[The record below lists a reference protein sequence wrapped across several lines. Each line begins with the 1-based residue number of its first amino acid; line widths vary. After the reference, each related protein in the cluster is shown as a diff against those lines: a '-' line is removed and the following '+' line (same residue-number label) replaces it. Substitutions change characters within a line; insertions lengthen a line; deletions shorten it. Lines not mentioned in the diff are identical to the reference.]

1 MCTLALYLNVFADL
15 PLLVAANRDEHF
27 DRPSAPPA
35 EIAGDPRIV
44 AGRDLRVGGTWLGVN
59 DHGLLVGILN
69 RRQNDNG
76 NNEPTPTTWPVH
88 AAFCAWT
95 CCKGQASPRACEF
108 IDSHHAAY
116 NPFTIV
122 FADRQTAWVAYN
134 NHDSKIVSKRLDP
147 GLHVFSSAAE
157 LDLNSAKADRAHPR
171 FAQLKD
177 RLPTG
182 RAEPSDWL
190 SDLRAVLA
198 DHTLRDGSN
207 DPGDAICVHRES
219 TGTVSSS
226 VVAMVAARSR
236 FDTFFCPGPP
246 CQNGFTG
253 PTEFSDP
260 MSEPGKPKHAATVI
274 LLRPAGPRGFE
285 VFLTRRPDAM
295 PFLGGMY
302 CYPGGTVSKEDCR
315 AATIARTLGRTP
327 KQARQIIGA
336 AFTPEQAI
344 GLWIAAGARSL

>member
-76 NNEPTPTTWPVH
+76 NNEPTPTTTRSRGLLCMDLLQRKSV
-88 AAFCAWT
+88 AE
-95 CCKGQASPRACEF
+95 GVEF
-108 IDSHHAAY
+108 IDGHHAAY

-134 NHDSKIVSKRLDP
+134 NHDSKIISKPLDP

-182 RAEPSDWL
+182 RAEPATWL

-246 CQNGFTG
+246 CQNSFTG
-253 PTEFSDP
+253 PLS
-260 MSEPGKPKHAATVI
+260 
-274 LLRPAGPRGFE
+274 L
-285 VFLTRRPDAM
+285 
-295 PFLGGMY
+295 
-302 CYPGGTVSKEDCR
+302 
-315 AATIARTLGRTP
+315 
-327 KQARQIIGA
+327 
-336 AFTPEQAI
+336 AI
-344 GLWIAAGARSL
+344 R